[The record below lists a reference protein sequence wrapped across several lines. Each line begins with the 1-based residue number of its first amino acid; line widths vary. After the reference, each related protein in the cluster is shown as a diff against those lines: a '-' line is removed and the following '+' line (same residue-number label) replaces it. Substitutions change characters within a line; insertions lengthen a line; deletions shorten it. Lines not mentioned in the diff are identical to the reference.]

1 MININSSTPTI
12 GIYKITSPSGKI
24 YIGQSVN
31 IALRWNQYKLL
42 YKTIMGPKLYHS
54 LKKYGCDN
62 HTFEVIE
69 ECNADQ
75 LDEREIYW
83 GQHYNVLTEA
93 GLNLKLGESNGYYSD
108 ETKQKM
114 SEAMM
119 GRKITWKA
127 GRRKGYVMTEEQ
139 KILHRKPKSEEAK
152 QKMRKP
158 RSEKAKRNM
167 SYPKSETAKQNMKWA
182 RPEREC
188 PYCHKLGKGA
198 VMDRFHFNKCK
209 HK

>member
-83 GQHYNVLTEA
+83 GHHFNVLGEN
-93 GLNLKLGESNGYYSD
+93 GLTLKLGNGRQIVSQ

-114 SEAMM
+114 SENIKGKKTGKESKGS
-119 GRKITWKA
+119 GRKA
-127 GRRKGYVMTEEQ
+127 GFTYSDE
-139 KILHRKPKSEEAK
+139 IK
-152 QKMRKP
+152 QKMREAKLNKP
-158 RSEKAKRNM
+158 SNHKGSKDSIETLIK
-167 SYPKSETAKQNMKWA
+167 KSEAKK
-182 RPEREC
+182 
-188 PYCHKLGKGA
+188 GKPSPRKGKTYKNGR
-198 VMDRFHFNKCK
+198 D
-209 HK
+209 

>member
-1 MININSSTPTI
+1 MININSSAPII

-62 HTFEVIE
+62 HTFEIIE

-83 GQHYNVLTEA
+83 GQYYNVLTEA

-139 KILHRKPKSEEAK
+139 KILHRKPKSEETR
-152 QKMRKP
+152 QRMRKP
-158 RSEKAKRNM
+158 
-167 SYPKSETAKQNMKWA
+167 KSEAAKLNMRHPKVHTDKMKWA

>member
-1 MININSSTPTI
+1 MININTSTPIT
-12 GIYKITSPSGKI
+12 GIYKITSPTGKI

-42 YKTIMGPKLYHS
+42 YKTIMGPKLYNSFQKHGID
-54 LKKYGCDN
+54 K
-62 HTFEVIE
+62 HQFEIIE
-69 ECNADQ
+69 ECNVEQ

-93 GLNLKLGESNGYYSD
+93 GLNLKLGESNGHYSD

-114 SEAMM
+114 SEAMI

-127 GRRKGYVMTEEQ
+127 GRRKGYIMTEEQ
-139 KILHRKPKSEEAK
+139 KALHRKPKSEEAK

-158 RSEKAKRNM
+158 RSEEAKLNM
-167 SYPKSETAKQNMKWA
+167 RRPKINTDKMKWT

-188 PYCHKLGKGA
+188 PHCNKIGKGA
-198 VMDRFHFNKCK
+198 VMDRFHFDKCK
-209 HK
+209 YL

>member
-1 MININSSTPTI
+1 MININPSTPTI

-42 YKTIMGPKLYHS
+42 HKTIMGPKLYNS

-62 HTFEVIE
+62 HTFEIIE
-69 ECNADQ
+69 ECNAEQ

-93 GLNLKLGESNGYYSD
+93 GLNLKLGERNGYYSD

-114 SEAMM
+114 SKALM
-119 GRKITWKA
+119 GRKITWKV

>member
-54 LKKYGCDN
+54 LKKYGYDN

-69 ECNADQ
+69 ECNAEQ

-114 SEAMM
+114 SEALM
-119 GRKITWKA
+119 GRKITWKV

-139 KILHRKPKSEEAK
+139 KILHRKPKSEETR
-152 QKMRKP
+152 QRMRKP
-158 RSEKAKRNM
+158 
-167 SYPKSETAKQNMKWA
+167 KSEAAKLNMRHPKVHTDKMKWA

>member
-1 MININSSTPTI
+1 
-12 GIYKITSPSGKI
+12 
-24 YIGQSVN
+24 
-31 IALRWNQYKLL
+31 
-42 YKTIMGPKLYHS
+42 MGTKLYHS
-54 LKKYGCDN
+54 LKNYGCDN

-69 ECNADQ
+69 ECNVEQ

-114 SEAMM
+114 SEAMI

-139 KILHRKPKSEEAK
+139 KILHRKPKSEETR
-152 QKMRKP
+152 QRMRKP
-158 RSEKAKRNM
+158 
-167 SYPKSETAKQNMKWA
+167 KSEAAKLNMRRPKIHTDKMKWA
-182 RPEREC
+182 RLEREC

-198 VMDRFHFNKCK
+198 VMDRFHFDKCK

>member
-1 MININSSTPTI
+1 
-12 GIYKITSPSGKI
+12 
-24 YIGQSVN
+24 
-31 IALRWNQYKLL
+31 
-42 YKTIMGPKLYHS
+42 MGPKLYHS
-54 LKKYGCDN
+54 LKKYGYDN
-62 HTFEVIE
+62 HTFEIIE
-69 ECNADQ
+69 ECNAEQ

-114 SEAMM
+114 SEALM
-119 GRKITWKA
+119 GRKITWKV

-139 KILHRKPKSEEAK
+139 KILHRKPKSEETR
-152 QKMRKP
+152 QRMRKP
-158 RSEKAKRNM
+158 
-167 SYPKSETAKQNMKWA
+167 KSEAAKLNMRHPKVHTDKMKWA